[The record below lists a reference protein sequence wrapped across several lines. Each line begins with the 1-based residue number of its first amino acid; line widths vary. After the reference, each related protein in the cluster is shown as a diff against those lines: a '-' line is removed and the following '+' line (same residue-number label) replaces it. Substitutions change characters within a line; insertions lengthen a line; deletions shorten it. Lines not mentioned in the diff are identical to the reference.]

1 MQQGRIDWIDCA
13 RGAALILIVMHHARD
28 YALALLPP
36 AGELFR
42 WAYIDPF
49 LIHIRLPLFF
59 TLSGMLAWG
68 LQSRQ
73 KNGYNFKR
81 PISLAIVYL
90 AWSVIMLAVIPT
102 WPNDQWRL
110 AGIEDV
116 GGILIG
122 SSVVWYLWAL
132 PLAFFFAF
140 VTRTLPPAA
149 ALIIACVVGYLLIEY
164 GPRLGGSFKP
174 LGHYLPFYILG
185 ARYARTIMAAAGW
198 RNLRGSALLVA
209 VYLLLLDQRINS
221 VGVDMLRGLL
231 GIGIGLL
238 AAIWVTEKWPTGSAT
253 LGWLGRRTLPI
264 YVLHFPI
271 IAFLGCAAIRHWNLG
286 PRSPDNLIFS
296 PTLTATTIALSLILL
311 AAIERAGFG
320 WTLLKAPDKNQRAAP
335 PANAMAQES

>member
-68 LQSRQ
+68 LQSCQ

-122 SSVVWYLWAL
+122 SSVLWYLWAL

-140 VTRTLPPAA
+140 VTRTLPP
-149 ALIIACVVGYLLIEY
+149 
-164 GPRLGGSFKP
+164 RGGIDDRVRRW
-174 LGHYLPFYILG
+174 L
-185 ARYARTIMAAAGW
+185 
-198 RNLRGSALLVA
+198 SA
-209 VYLLLLDQRINS
+209 D
-221 VGVDMLRGLL
+221 
-231 GIGIGLL
+231 
-238 AAIWVTEKWPTGSAT
+238 
-253 LGWLGRRTLPI
+253 
-264 YVLHFPI
+264 
-271 IAFLGCAAIRHWNLG
+271 
-286 PRSPDNLIFS
+286 
-296 PTLTATTIALSLILL
+296 
-311 AAIERAGFG
+311 
-320 WTLLKAPDKNQRAAP
+320 
-335 PANAMAQES
+335 